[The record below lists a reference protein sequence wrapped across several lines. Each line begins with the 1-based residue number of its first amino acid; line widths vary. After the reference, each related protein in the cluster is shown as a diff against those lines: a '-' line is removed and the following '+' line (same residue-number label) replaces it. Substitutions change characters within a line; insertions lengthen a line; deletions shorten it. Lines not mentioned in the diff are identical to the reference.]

1 MWAQTDA
8 PSQELVSLPF
18 TSGQGFCFDG
28 IIPQLLGKFGER
40 GRLLT
45 IWGTGCTQAPIDG
58 HAESIPFLAPPTISM
73 FLTGYVGLPG
83 MRLALRNV
91 ASGQEIELRPSSI
104 PTERWQHNDFSVP
117 AGWVGQPAQIIAEHA
132 AASGSWFGFTAPQL
146 SYSQITTGMIQEN
159 RPQAGF
165 CRGGVFPRTAWPGR
179 HPPRRLAIWGSYCDA
194 GDNNIGWMASEEF
207 TAGAYL
213 RLYLAGYPGTPGLRL
228 SVQSLQTRQQLPLQ
242 ISSPPQEVWQL
253 YNFPLPHEWK
263 GQPIRLL
270 AEDEVARAAGWLAFA
285 IVPTRFGDQASFAL
299 RLLLLTAFLFVMV
312 TLPGIAICLLLA
324 SRGLSSLL
332 DLTASAIVTIGIVG
346 YLSFWA
352 YFLNHTAGLVFS
364 YLTALLCCAAIVYAL
379 RRRKK
384 QGPAGPLGRL
394 VWLWT
399 VVGLASAFT
408 ISIGFLYGKPISMLN
423 YSAQRF
429 SPPKLS
435 VDNFL
440 PKLLADDL
448 YSGHIPRPMT
458 GDWLSSD
465 RPPLQSGLALWN
477 YAWTNG
483 NRDLSYQVLGVIFQF
498 TCLAGIFAYL
508 EATRVSRTVTALV
521 LAAAVFWGFAF
532 LNSFFSW
539 PKLLPTAFLFIV
551 AAYLF
556 TGRYTSARSDWR
568 VGAMVGAAAAL
579 AMLCH
584 GGSAFGILGIGLTAL
599 LLVRVPGSRFVAGAI
614 LAGALLYL
622 PWSLYQKY
630 YDPPGDRLLKWHL
643 GGQISPRPEES
654 LGHVLAENYG
664 KLSRAQIVDY
674 KRENF
679 QALIGSE
686 PFWHAP
692 MLLLRGVVTGNYD
705 QMAAAVVLLR

>member
-1 MWAQTDA
+1 
-8 PSQELVSLPF
+8 
-18 TSGQGFCFDG
+18 
-28 IIPQLLGKFGER
+28 
-40 GRLLT
+40 
-45 IWGTGCTQAPIDG
+45 
-58 HAESIPFLAPPTISM
+58 
-73 FLTGYVGLPG
+73 
-83 MRLALRNV
+83 
-91 ASGQEIELRPSSI
+91 
-104 PTERWQHNDFSVP
+104 
-117 AGWVGQPAQIIAEHA
+117 
-132 AASGSWFGFTAPQL
+132 
-146 SYSQITTGMIQEN
+146 
-159 RPQAGF
+159 
-165 CRGGVFPRTAWPGR
+165 
-179 HPPRRLAIWGSYCDA
+179 
-194 GDNNIGWMASEEF
+194 
-207 TAGAYL
+207 
-213 RLYLAGYPGTPGLRL
+213 
-228 SVQSLQTRQQLPLQ
+228 
-242 ISSPPQEVWQL
+242 
-253 YNFPLPHEWK
+253 
-263 GQPIRLL
+263 
-270 AEDEVARAAGWLAFA
+270 
-285 IVPTRFGDQASFAL
+285 
-299 RLLLLTAFLFVMV
+299 
-312 TLPGIAICLLLA
+312 
-324 SRGLSSLL
+324 
-332 DLTASAIVTIGIVG
+332 
-346 YLSFWA
+346 
-352 YFLNHTAGLVFS
+352 
-364 YLTALLCCAAIVYAL
+364 
-379 RRRKK
+379 
-384 QGPAGPLGRL
+384 
-394 VWLWT
+394 
-399 VVGLASAFT
+399 
-408 ISIGFLYGKPISMLN
+408 
-423 YSAQRF
+423 RF

-692 MLLLRGVVTGNYD
+692 MLLLRGVVTGNHD
-705 QMAAAVVLLR
+705 QTAAAVVQLRWAAFLHWFFSIDVFSFAPFAFLVWILFVGRKSAEFSQACYLWLSTAVTLVIWCLLMFGPQGTWVYQGCYFTELAAVTGSILLLWSISPALAFCFTLAHVLWNVGIYIWFAPPQPAGYPGIAGPNNPVLAAAAVLFAAALLLALLKIGGVNSSARLLTLRRIQPLDSSQI